1 MSRSITGVRV
11 NIKGQSQ
18 LDMTEKLLLGTLKLN
33 TQKNIRKQGQSQET
47 RSISG
52 DKVNN
57 QGQGQFLGSRSMTG
71 A

>member
-1 MSRSITGVRV
+1 MV

-18 LDMTEKLLLGTLKLN
+18 LDMTEKLLTGTLKLN
-33 TQKNIRKQGQSQET
+33 TKKYQET

-57 QGQGQFLGSRSMTG
+57 QGQGQSQGSRSMTG
-71 A
+71 VKVNIRGQG